1 MQGKNSV
8 IDIGMDLGESLDIQE
23 LGFRVFV
30 NEVND

>member
-1 MQGKNSV
+1 
-8 IDIGMDLGESLDIQE
+8 MDLGESLDIQE